1 TAGIVSAEGRSLPN
15 DNYVPFIQTDGAIN
29 PGNSGGP
36 LVNLDGKVVGVNSQ
50 IYSRTGG
57 FMGVSFAIPIHVV
70 MDVYQ
75 QLRDKGSVTR
85 GWLGVLI
92 QDVTSE
98 LAESFGMDK
107 PRGALVSKVLDGSP
121 AGTGGLETGD
131 VIVRFNGKPVD
142 QSSDLPPMVGATRVG
157 QAIPVEVVRA
167 GKSRTLSV
175 EIGALPEEDGAEV
188 ASGGEGSGKSRVDTR
203 LGLAVTN
210 LDEAARERL
219 EVDKGGALIEDM
231 DDGPARQAGL
241 RVGDVILEFD
251 STKVKDAKHFRE
263 LVAALAPG
271 RTVPVLVQRQGGPM
285 FLALKTPAE

>member
-1 TAGIVSAEGRSLPN
+1 
-15 DNYVPFIQTDGAIN
+15 
-29 PGNSGGP
+29 
-36 LVNLDGKVVGVNSQ
+36 
-50 IYSRTGG
+50 
-57 FMGVSFAIPIHVV
+57 
-70 MDVYQ
+70 
-75 QLRDKGSVTR
+75 
-85 GWLGVLI
+85 
-92 QDVTSE
+92 
-98 LAESFGMDK
+98 
-107 PRGALVSKVLDGSP
+107 
-121 AGTGGLETGD
+121 
-131 VIVRFNGKPVD
+131 
-142 QSSDLPPMVGATRVG
+142 
-157 QAIPVEVVRA
+157 
-167 GKSRTLSV
+167 
-175 EIGALPEEDGAEV
+175 EDGAEV